1 MSLHHIA
8 KHVASKGRDEDTL
21 LVHMTPREVAGL
33 QQIAMA
39 AGGSLTVNPDTG
51 LPEAGFLKS
60 LLPMIAGGI
69 ATMFTGGMAAPI
81 LAGAATGAVTGD
93 KDQSLLMRAGL
104 GALGGFGGAGIGQA
118 LGGAAAAGTA
128 GAAGTVAPTALTNA
142 ATTGATTG
150 AATGA
155 GSSLLP
161 GGLLQ
166 GAANPVTGI
175 LGNTGAGAAE
185 EVAKQAAFKA
195 FQNPVGFEAMT
206 KGAGNMV
213 TDAAAR
219 TAFMDTMPFGGYGL
233 AAAGAPTIAEAMK
246 TPEYDQPKDEPHKYF
261 TTTYNPGHK
270 NSAFGQAGEEY
281 FTGQGYGPMQTYDSY
296 DDYLKQTG
304 QAPMAPGMA
313 MGGSTDN
320 NYADGGAA
328 PAAQNPLQDYMAGM
342 KMGTPSMS
350 MGSGAGSNPLHD
362 YMSSIG
368 NISERSAQARPA
380 TIPSPTIGQRPG
392 GMFADGREYS
402 GAFAPL
408 LNSLRG
414 MNEFSG
420 TGYGAAP
427 TYNPVSGYSYAQG
440 GLASLGGYSDGGRL
454 LRGPGDGVS
463 DDIPAMIHR
472 DDGSKQEARL
482 ADGEF
487 VFPARIVSEIGNGS
501 TEAGARKLYAVMD
514 KIQQDRART
523 IKDVA
528 LDTNADR
535 HLQALA

>member
-8 KHVASKGRDEDTL
+8 KHLATKGRDEDTM

-33 QQIAMA
+33 QQIAKA
-39 AGGSLTVNPDTG
+39 AGGSLSLNPDTG

-69 ATMFTGGMAAPI
+69 ATMFTGPLGAA
-81 LAGAATGAVTGD
+81 LVGGATGALTGD

-104 GALGGFGGAGIGQA
+104 GALGGFGGAGIAQGLTA
-118 LGGAAAAGTA
+118 AGSSAIGNAAAGS
-128 GAAGTVAPTALTNA
+128 
-142 ATTGATTG
+142 
-150 AATGA
+150 

-161 GGLLQ
+161 GGLAQ

-175 LGNTGAGAAE
+175 LSGAGGAGAGAGTVANSSLLTGAGN
-185 EVAKQAAFKA
+185 VLS
-195 FQNPVGFEAMT
+195 G
-206 KGAGNMV
+206 GATGE
-213 TDAAAR
+213 AAR
-219 TAFMDTMPFGGYGL
+219 SAFMGAMPLGKYGL
-233 AAAGAPTIAEAMK
+233 AAAAAPTMAEAMK
-246 TPEYDQPKDEPHKYF
+246 TPEYDMPEDKPSKYY
-261 TTTYNPGHK
+261 TTTYNPGTK

-281 FTGQGYGPMQTYDSY
+281 FTGQGYGPMQTYDSF

-304 QAPMAPGMA
+304 QGGPSTGMA
-313 MGGSTDN
+313 MGGAVPDS

-328 PAAQNPLQDYMAGM
+328 PAAKNPLQDYMAGM
-342 KMGTPSMS
+342 GTSSMS
-350 MGSGAGSNPLHD
+350 MGSGAGGNPLQD

-380 TIPSPTIGQRPG
+380 TIPASTIGGRPG
-392 GMFADGREYS
+392 GMLEGGREWM
-402 GAFAPL
+402 
-408 LNSLRG
+408 G
-414 MNEFSG
+414 MNPMGMGMNAFSG
-420 TGYGAAP
+420 TGTGAAP
-427 TYNPVSGYSYAQG
+427 KYDPVSSKFSFAQG
-440 GLASLGGYSDGGRL
+440 GIASLGGYSDGGRL

-463 DDIPAMIHR
+463 DDIPATIHSA
-472 DDGSKQEARL
+472 DGSKQEARL

-514 KIQQDRART
+514 KIQKDRGRSL
-523 IKDVA
+523 KDVA
-528 LDTNADR
+528 LDSNADR

>member
-128 GAAGTVAPTALTNA
+128 GAAGTVAPTATTALTNA
-142 ATTGATTG
+142 APEVIAEGFGLAG
-150 AATGA
+150 LPAAATPAATNVA
-155 GSSLLP
+155 G
-161 GGLLQ
+161 Q
-166 GAANPVTGI
+166 
-175 LGNTGAGAAE
+175 

-219 TAFMDTMPFGGYGL
+219 TAFMNTMPFGGYGL

-261 TTTYNPGHK
+261 TTTYNPGQK
-270 NSAFGQAGEEY
+270 SPAFGQAGEEY

-342 KMGTPSMS
+342 KMGTPSMP
-350 MGSGAGSNPLHD
+350 MGSGAGSNPLQD

-392 GMFADGREYS
+392 GMFEGGREYS

-420 TGYGAAP
+420 TGTGIAP
-427 TYNPVSGYSYAQG
+427 KYDPVTKNFSFAEG
-440 GLASLGGYSDGGRL
+440 GIASIGGYSDGGRL

-514 KIQQDRART
+514 KIQKDRGRSL
-523 IKDVA
+523 KDVA
-528 LDTNADR
+528 LDSNADR

>member
-8 KHVASKGRDEDTL
+8 KHIASKGRDEDTL

-39 AGGSLTVNPDTG
+39 AGGSLTVNPNTG

-81 LAGAATGAVTGD
+81 LAGAVTGAATGD

-128 GAAGTVAPTALTNA
+128 AAPVATGAVNA
-142 ATTGATTG
+142 AAPVATN

-155 GSSLLP
+155 GSSLLA
-161 GGLLQ
+161 GGSL
-166 GAANPVTGI
+166 
-175 LGNTGAGAAE
+175 TGAVVNPLAGTGLGTAGT

-195 FQNPVGFEAMT
+195 FANPVGFEAM
-206 KGAGNMV
+206 KQGAGNAV

-219 TAFMDTMPFGGYGL
+219 TAFMETMPFGGYGL

-246 TPEYDQPKDEPHKYF
+246 TPEYDQPKDEPHKYY
-261 TTTYNPGHK
+261 TTTYNPGQK

-304 QAPMAPGMA
+304 QAPGMA
-313 MGGSTDN
+313 MGGEVIQ

-328 PAAQNPLQDYMAGM
+328 PAANSPLQDYMAGM
-342 KMGTPSMS
+342 KMGTPSMP
-350 MGSGAGSNPLHD
+350 MGSGAGGNPLQN

-368 NISERSAQARPA
+368 NISERSSQYRPPNM
-380 TIPSPTIGQRPG
+380 TPNGDFT
-392 GMFADGREYS
+392 
-402 GAFAPL
+402 
-408 LNSLRG
+408 LRG
-414 MNEFSG
+414 PSSG
-420 TGYGAAP
+420 NLGLLTGMMDYAP
-427 TYNPVSGYSYAQG
+427 MRQFAG
-440 GLASLGGYSDGGRL
+440 GGGIASIGGYSDGGRL